1 MRVLMQCTCSV
12 GHVTKGTLY
21 KSHTLPF
28 SIIFVLTV
36 MQVEQRKKETDTYK
50 AL

>member
-1 MRVLMQCTCSV
+1 MQWACAS
-12 GHVTKGTLY
+12 GHVTKGALY

-28 SIIFVLTV
+28 SIIFVSTV
-36 MQVEQRKKETDTYK
+36 IQVEQRTEETDMYE

>member
-1 MRVLMQCTCSV
+1 MQWACAI
-12 GHVTKGTLY
+12 GHVTKGALY
-21 KSHTLPF
+21 KSCVPPF

-36 MQVEQRKKETDTYK
+36 MQVEQRKEETDTYK